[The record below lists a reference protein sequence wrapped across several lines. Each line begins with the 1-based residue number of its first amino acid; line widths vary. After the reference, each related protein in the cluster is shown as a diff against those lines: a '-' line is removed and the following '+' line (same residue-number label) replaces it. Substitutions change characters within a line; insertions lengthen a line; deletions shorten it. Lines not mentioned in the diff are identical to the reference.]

1 MRRRYIQR
9 IDPET
14 GKSYLEE
21 VPLNHWSP
29 RRSLSDTD
37 ALISDRHYDGM
48 SATDGTDISSR
59 AKHREYMRRNDLTT
73 IDDFKQEWA
82 DAPRKR
88 ELEARKGT
96 REAVE
101 RAIHH
106 LEGPP

>member
-1 MRRRYIQR
+1 MRRRWIQR
-9 IDPET
+9 RQPDGT
-14 GKSYLEE
+14 YKLEE

-29 RRSLSDTD
+29 RRNLSDTD

-48 SATDGTDISSR
+48 RATDGTDISSR

-96 REAVE
+96 REAIE

>member
-1 MRRRYIQR
+1 MRRRWIQR
-9 IDPET
+9 RQPDGT
-14 GKSYLEE
+14 YKLEE

-29 RRSLSDTD
+29 RRNLSDTD
-37 ALISDRHYDGM
+37 ALISDKHYDGM
-48 SATDGTDISSR
+48 RATDGTDISSR

-96 REAVE
+96 REAIE